1 MKLFKHDVRVPH
13 AGGRDFLAAP
23 LVLGNF
29 DRILSFDRSW
39 YLL

>member
-23 LVLGNF
+23 LVLGNE
-29 DRILSFDRSW
+29 L
-39 YLL
+39 